1 MIAKSKVIKGCSCK
15 SGSCA
20 EKVVELTL
28 GGLQSVLETRLREP
42 RGDQNAMQKSAEDI
56 VISSDICTI

>member
-15 SGSCA
+15 SGRCA

-28 GGLQSVLETRLREP
+28 GDLQSVLETRLREP
-42 RGDQNAMQKSAEDI
+42 KGNQTAMQKSAADI
-56 VISSDICTI
+56 VIS